1 MFEDAT
7 QIPRGTKLD
16 CDVIVIGSGA
26 AGIPCAHELARSGKS
41 VILLESGGTSM
52 EAATQ
57 SLAGGRVDDPKRHGP
72 LDQYRKR
79 VFGGTTSVWGG
90 RCAPFDGIDFES
102 RPFVPHSGWPIS
114 LEDLLPFYEKSH
126 NYTFTGNFDYKTLSS
141 LPDGRQPMIPGLRD
155 DIWLQDSIWRFS
167 LPANYGKE
175 FERPMAEAKN
185 LRVLLHANALQIT
198 TDRSGQKV
206 TGVLA
211 SSLSDNRFHVT
222 ANSVVVAAGG
232 LESTRLL
239 MVSKDVSPNGL
250 GNDYDQLGRYYASHI
265 SGDLGEV
272 RFEPKSRNIIWRYE
286 QGKDGVYVKRQ
297 LRPREEVQRREE
309 LLNFRCILT
318 HPPFEDASHGSGVLS
333 AVYLV
338 KRFFKGQIPPE
349 YSRELAASGYHHVP
363 QHMRNVLLGFPGFV
377 RFGSHWFFKRTL
389 ARRKYPSVSLRSR
402 DNSYTLHFDA
412 EQSPNPD
419 SRVLLDDSLDPFGIP
434 RLHVAWRVQSRDWDS
449 IGRYHSL
456 LAKELVES
464 GVGRLSG
471 DSDKVAA
478 QVRESC
484 GVGSHH
490 TGTTRMSNSPKTGVV
505 DRNCQV
511 HGVAGL
517 YIAAPSVFP
526 TASFAN
532 PVLTT
537 TALALRLADHLNRQS

>member
-1 MFEDAT
+1 MFEDAA
-7 QIPRGTKLD
+7 QVPPGTVLD

-26 AGIPCAHELARSGKS
+26 AGIPCARELARSGKS

-52 EAATQ
+52 EANTQ
-57 SLAGGRVDDPKRHGP
+57 SLASGRVDDPKRHGP

-79 VFGGTTSVWGG
+79 MFGGTTSVWGG
-90 RCAPFDGIDFES
+90 RCAPFDDIDFETRS
-102 RPFVPHSGWPIS
+102 FVPHSGWPVTAT
-114 LEDLLPFYEKSH
+114 DLLPYYQKAHE
-126 NYTFTGNFDYKTLSS
+126 YTFTGDYDYQTATA
-141 LPDGRQPMIPGLRD
+141 LPNGHQPMIPGLRND
-155 DIWLQDSIWRFS
+155 VWLQDSLWRFS
-167 LPANYGKE
+167 LPAHFGRE
-175 FERPMAEAKN
+175 FHKPLAEATN
-185 LRVLLHANALQIT
+185 LRVLLHANALKLT
-198 TDRSGQKV
+198 TDPVAQRV
-206 TGVLA
+206 TGVIAA
-211 SSLSDNRFHVT
+211 SLRDNRFHVK
-222 ANSVVVAAGG
+222 ASSVVVAAGG

-239 MVSKDVSPNGL
+239 MVSNDVSLNGL

-265 SGDLGEV
+265 SGNMGELH
-272 RFEPKSRNIIWRYE
+272 FNPKSRNVIWAYE
-286 QGKDGVYVKRQ
+286 QAKDGVYVKRQ

-318 HPPFEDASHGSGVLS
+318 HPPFEDASHGHGVLS

-349 YSRELAASGYHHVP
+349 YSRELATAGYHHIP
-363 QHMRNVLLGFPGFV
+363 QHLRNIIFGLPGFV

-419 SRVLLDDSLDPFGIP
+419 SRVLLDDSVDCFGIP
-434 RLHVAWRVQSRDWDS
+434 RLHIAWKVQSRDWDS

-456 LAKELVES
+456 MASELAGS
-464 GVGRLSG
+464 DVGRLTG
-471 DSDKVAA
+471 NSDEVTAK
-478 QVRESC
+478 VREDC

-490 TGTTRMSNSPKTGVV
+490 TGTTRMSDHPRTGVV

-511 HGVAGL
+511 HGIDGL

-537 TALALRLADHLNRQS
+537 TALALRVADHLNRKG